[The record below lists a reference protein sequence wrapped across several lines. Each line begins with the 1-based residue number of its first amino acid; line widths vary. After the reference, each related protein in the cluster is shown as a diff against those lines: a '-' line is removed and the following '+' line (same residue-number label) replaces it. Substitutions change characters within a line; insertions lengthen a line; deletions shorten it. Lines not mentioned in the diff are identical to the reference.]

1 MLNRRTLRVKAMQ
14 AMFAFEQ
21 CKEASYNVALEAI
34 DRAFQQDLNSMEI
47 QDPVTMD
54 ANKAIAISLFK
65 KNVDNKKEIDFSSD
79 EEVASQVAQKE
90 FKTYNDLVKKDFNQI
105 KKRMIVDSGKIYDYY
120 IKILNLL
127 VRFSEFAG
135 QGVGSKK
142 SSIGEQSNLVN
153 NLLIQQIK
161 SHNEFESISLKND
174 LGWEGETDIIRD
186 WFKEIVVRDEE
197 YIKYLKLEPSPDDDY
212 EILDYLVRRIVFKN
226 ETILNYWE
234 NKNISWEEDQT
245 IIRSLV
251 IKTFKSL
258 REKGE
263 GFELSMLSYN
273 WEDDKSFFE
282 KLFDSTVTNGE
293 YYQQLIAE
301 KTKNW
306 DFDRIAYTD
315 RLILMLAIS
324 EMINFPSI
332 PIKVT
337 INEFIEVSKKYST
350 PKSKQFVNGVLDVI
364 AVDLQE
370 KGQIKKSGRGLID
383 NK

>member
-1 MLNRRTLRVKAMQ
+1 
-14 AMFAFEQ
+14 
-21 CKEASYNVALEAI
+21 
-34 DRAFQQDLNSMEI
+34 MEI
-47 QDPVTMD
+47 QDPVTKD
-54 ANKAIAISLFK
+54 SNKAIAISLFK

-153 NLLIQQIK
+153 NLLIRQIK
-161 SHNEFESISLKND
+161 SHKEFESISLKND
-174 LGWEGETDIIRD
+174 LGWEGEIDIIRD

-197 YIKYLKLEPSPDDDY
+197 YIKYLKLEPTPDDDY
-212 EILDYLVRRIVFKN
+212 EILNYLVRRIVFKN

-273 WEDDKSFFE
+273 WEDDKLFFE

-337 INEFIEVSKKYST
+337 INEFIEVSKNYST

-364 AVDLQE
+364 AVDLQG
-370 KGQIKKSGRGLID
+370 KGHIKKSGRGLID